1 MYLLTKKQLSE
12 SIYYC
17 GAGIDLQ
24 PLLRFGDFITDY
36 VYVSTDLRKN
46 DLINGINRY
55 VERLNS
61 NGDSILLVN
70 DIQEI
75 NLSDIE
81 HKVQDQLIAKP
92 QYLNNEQFRNYTESF
107 NQIRIKSEHFYLL
120 IKFKLKIGV
129 FEKELRVFYI
139 IGEALA
145 TYEALYAQQ
154 NILAKIF
161 ISIQTGLIERPALF
175 SDNMFRSYK
184 CKPKVWIRGVWTND
198 EFGISSKYPEVFNT
212 YGIYNKQ
219 IGEFMNWDSHLGIQI
234 EGVTDRSNKY
244 RIVKAYGEKNVWEI
258 ENKEIILESKGLTV
272 RKIFAE
278 MNITTNSKYT
288 IGKYNIELP
297 RATKTNNFLNDI
309 YCEYLYLDKK
319 YPNIQIY
326 EKAIIP
332 YGYESGNLYISDFV
346 KKFKQIN
353 NKQLVID
360 IYYKNELDFNRDF

>member
-1 MYLLTKKQLSE
+1 MYLLNKKQLSE

-17 GAGIDLQ
+17 GAGVDLQ
-24 PLLRFGDFITDY
+24 PLLRFGDIITDY
-36 VYVSTDLRKN
+36 VYVSTDIGKKE
-46 DLINGINRY
+46 LINGINTY
-55 VERLNS
+55 VERLNF
-61 NGDSILLVN
+61 NGDSILMVN

-75 NLSDIE
+75 KLSDIE
-81 HKVQDQLIAKP
+81 HKLQDQLIAKP
-92 QYLNNEQFRNYTESF
+92 NYFNDEQFKNYFENF
-107 NQIRIKSEHFYLL
+107 DPIRRRSEHFYLL

-145 TYEALYAQQ
+145 TYDVLYDQQ
-154 NILAKIF
+154 NISSKIF
-161 ISIQTGLIERPALF
+161 ISIQTGLIERPAEF
-175 SDNMFRSYK
+175 SDKMFSSYK

-198 EFGISSKYPEVFNT
+198 FDDVSKYPDVFNT
-212 YGIYNKQ
+212 SGIYNKQ
-219 IGEFMNWDSHLGIQI
+219 IGEFRNWDSHLGIEI

-244 RIVKAYGEKNVWEI
+244 RIVRAYGEKSEWEI
-258 ENKEIILESKGLTV
+258 ECKEIIFENKGLRI
-272 RKIFAE
+272 RKILAE

-297 RATKTNNFLNDI
+297 RITKTNNFLNDI
-309 YCEYLYLDKK
+309 YDEYISLEKK
-319 YPNIQIY
+319 YPDIQIY

-332 YGYESGNLYISDFV
+332 YGYESGHLYISDFI

-353 NKQLVID
+353 NKELAID